1 MLQPGPFNWDMK
13 TQGLILGAFFYG
25 YTTTQILGG
34 TLAQKIGGKVL
45 MMFGVGW
52 TAVLTLFTPVVTNYG
67 GFPGIFILRF
77 LEGMGE
83 VCVSADHTYRKT
95 IVRLNVAHIFLFL
108 SFSAMTLLVGSI
120 FHMTRKIVSEM
131 TYNVSMGTLN
141 PTIPSHIFRLARLLS
156 ESAF

>member
-1 MLQPGPFNWDMK
+1 VHDVLQPGPFKWDMK

-67 GFPGIFILRF
+67 GFPGIFALRL

-83 VCVSADHTYRKT
+83 VCVAEDRMCNNT
-95 IVRLNVAHIFLFL
+95 IACMIECC
-108 SFSAMTLLVGSI
+108 SSI
-120 FHMTRKIVSEM
+120 
-131 TYNVSMGTLN
+131 
-141 PTIPSHIFRLARLLS
+141 RLALLLS
-156 ESAF
+156 QSAF